1 MSNKLLITTGYM
13 GSGSSALPICYLNT
27 RTFNATTVLSNMY
40 FFIVLTEYLILKT
53 SFLLEIMPSEV
64 MKHYIP
70 FY

>member
-1 MSNKLLITTGYM
+1 MGNKLLITTGYM
-13 GSGSSALPICYLNT
+13 GSGSSAFTDLLSEYKDLQS
-27 RTFNATTVLSNMY
+27 TTVLSNMY

-64 MKHYIP
+64 MKQYIP